1 VSQIDPA
8 GTVTNRLVRY
18 GVVIAFDQVPAD
30 LLLGQSATVVVTTA
44 SADNVL
50 YVASAAV
57 VMAADGSGSVTVR
70 AEGRDVTRTVTLGLR
85 GDQYTEISDGLA
97 EGDVVVLPASP

>member
-1 VSQIDPA
+1 
-8 GTVTNRLVRY
+8 
-18 GVVIAFDQVPAD
+18 
-30 LLLGQSATVVVTTA
+30 VVTTA

-70 AEGRDVTRTVTLGLR
+70 AEGRDSTRTVTLGLR